1 MNNNGIRKHNQEF
14 VNLSSRLRNEDSTV
28 VGFVTAEINPK
39 TGIIAAYSSQ
49 LRIYI
54 WPRLYDIFKDGFE
67 SAKLAVPLKIINGVN
82 PMASNI
88 NMMQVQW
95 SPTGNL

>member
-1 MNNNGIRKHNQEF
+1 M
-14 VNLSSRLRNEDSTV
+14 

-54 WPRLYDIFKDGFE
+54 WPRLYDIFKDGHE
-67 SAKLAVPLKIINGVN
+67 AAKSAVPIKIINGVMT
-82 PMASNI
+82 PGSNI

-95 SPTGNL
+95 GSDGNL